1 MSNRLFSWREFQ
13 ELLVVFG
20 HNFQKRF
27 KTYSLRTQIIAS
39 IALLTIL
46 SVTIVG
52 LTALWTNYRY
62 LETAKRQQ
70 SLSMVSSFYKAQENQ
85 IADLV
90 VLTSSHLAF
99 EVNDELDNP
108 EILQEHLVGIH
119 KGMPK
124 IDTILVCDISGKIV
138 AYSGNIIPIS
148 NCNLETNPMYTT
160 SNNNGDKQVWL
171 LRGRKILEGN
181 PESPTF
187 ILGIQLD
194 DQLLMEMCDTCDLY
208 HSIVYKNEVI
218 VTSFGS
224 MYSEKTN
231 SRTLPSRFSDVEFQ
245 ESYVMGG
252 HVYYISYFPLNSKGL
267 EVEVALDITSIQQDQ
282 RQQELF
288 LSIVIL
294 FVVLISVVVGAF
306 LAQLIQRPLSQL
318 VKATNQYEHLDLS
331 EPIKIKTNLQEVIE
345 LSQVLEN
352 SRNRI
357 EIALSSLHKEIQW
370 SDLLLESIVEGII
383 ILDKDNIDYFS
394 PGAERITGWKEDQ
407 VLGKSINTILIA
419 SDQSSEFMELLPPE
433 GEKLRSKFVLKNS
446 EDRIL
451 SITHAQLPV
460 DSSGNHQTV
469 LVLRDV
475 NEEEALS
482 HLLGSFLGNITH
494 EFRTPLTALSASIEI
509 LTEEIEDLTPSETQE
524 LLNSIHLST
533 LNLEN
538 LIDNLLEGSS
548 IETGRFHVNPHP
560 SNFVNVMNTACE
572 TMDPLLKK
580 YGQRLIINIP
590 PDLPLVMID
599 GRRINQVLLNM
610 ISNASKYGPSDE
622 EIELSVCIK
631 NGFIEVGVGDRGK
644 GVPEPYR
651 SKIFSGFVLN
661 KDDYGRMQKG
671 SGLGLS
677 VSQTIIRAHGGHV
690 GVRDRTGG
698 GSEFWFTIPI
708 TGET

>member
-1 MSNRLFSWREFQ
+1 MI
-13 ELLVVFG
+13 FG
-20 HNFQKRF
+20 RNIQIKIN
-27 KTYSLRTQIIAS
+27 TYSLRTQIIAS

-46 SVTIVG
+46 SVTVVG
-52 LTALWTNYRY
+52 LTALWINYRY

-70 SLSMVSSFYKAQENQ
+70 SLSMVSSFYQTQEKQ
-85 IADLV
+85 LTDLV
-90 VLTSSHLAF
+90 LLTSSHLAF
-99 EVNDELDNP
+99 EVKDELDNP
-108 EILQEHLVGIH
+108 ELLQEHISGIH
-119 KGMPK
+119 NGIPK
-124 IDTILVCDISGKIV
+124 INSIIVCDVSGKIV
-138 AYSGNIIPIS
+138 AVSGDIIPINS
-148 NCNLETNPMYTT
+148 CNLETNPIYTI
-160 SNNNGDKQVWL
+160 SFNNGERQVWL
-171 LRGRKILEGN
+171 LRGRKILDKN
-181 PESPTF
+181 PESPTL

-208 HSIVYKNEVI
+208 HSIIYKGEAI
-218 VTSFGS
+218 VTSFGDL
-224 MYSEKTN
+224 YTVKTN
-231 SRTLPSRFSDVEFQ
+231 LHTLPSRFSDVEFQ
-245 ESYVMGG
+245 ESYEMGG

-288 LSIVIL
+288 LTIVIL
-294 FVVLISVVVGAF
+294 FVVFVSVLVGAF
-306 LAQLIQRPLSQL
+306 LAQIIQRPLSQL
-318 VKATNQYEHLDLS
+318 VKATNQYEQLDLS
-331 EPIKIKTNLQEVIE
+331 EPIIIKTKLHEVVE
-345 LSQVLEN
+345 LSQVLEK

-357 EIALSSLHKEIQW
+357 EQAISSLQKEKQW

-383 ILDKDNIDYFS
+383 ILDNDHIDYFS

-407 VLGKSINTILIA
+407 VLGKSINSILIA
-419 SDQSSEFMELLPPE
+419 SDQSTTFLELLPPK
-433 GEKLRSKFVLKNS
+433 GEKLRSKFILNNN

-451 SITHAQLPV
+451 SITNTQLPV
-460 DSSGNHQTV
+460 NGSGNFQTV

-509 LTEEIEDLTPSETQE
+509 LMEEIGDLTPSETQE

-560 SNFVNVMNTACE
+560 GNLTNVVRTACE

-580 YGQRLIINIP
+580 YGQRLIINIQ

-599 GRRINQVLLNM
+599 ERRINQVLLNM

-622 EIELSVCIK
+622 DIELKAAIT
-631 NGFIEVGVGDRGK
+631 NGFIEISVSDRGK

-651 SKIFSGFVLN
+651 NKIFSGFVLN

-677 VSQTIIRAHGGHV
+677 VSQTIVRAHGGQV
-690 GVRDRTGG
+690 GVRDRDGG

>member
-1 MSNRLFSWREFQ
+1 MI
-13 ELLVVFG
+13 FG
-20 HNFQKRF
+20 RNFQFSF

-39 IALLTIL
+39 ISLLTIL
-46 SVTIVG
+46 SVTVVG
-52 LTALWTNYRY
+52 LTALWINYRY

-70 SLSMVSSFYKAQENQ
+70 SLSMVSSFYQSQENQ
-85 IADLV
+85 LADITI
-90 VLTSSHLAF
+90 LTTSHLAF
-99 EVNDELDNP
+99 EVADELDNP
-108 EILQEHLVGIH
+108 DVLQEHISSIH
-119 KGMPK
+119 NGVPK
-124 IDTILVCDISGKIV
+124 INAIIVCDALGKIV
-138 AYSGNIIPIS
+138 AVSGDNIPII
-148 NCNLETNPMYTT
+148 NCNLETNPIYTT
-160 SNNNGDKQVWL
+160 SINNGERQVWL
-171 LRGRKILEGN
+171 LRGRKILDKN
-181 PESPTF
+181 PESPML
-187 ILGIQLD
+187 ILGIQLT
-194 DQLLMEMCDTCDLY
+194 DQLLMEMCATCDLY
-208 HSIVYKNEVI
+208 HSIIIKGEAI
-218 VTSFGS
+218 VTSFGDL
-224 MYSEKTN
+224 YTKKTN
-231 SRTLPSRFSDVEFQ
+231 LHSIPSRFSDVEFQ
-245 ESYVMGG
+245 QSYEMGG

-288 LSIVIL
+288 LTIVIL
-294 FVVLISVVVGAF
+294 FVVLVSVLVGAF
-306 LAQLIQRPLSQL
+306 LAQIIQRPLSLL

-331 EPIKIKTNLQEVIE
+331 EPIMIKTKLHEVVE
-345 LSQVLEN
+345 LSQVLEK
-352 SRNRI
+352 SRKRI
-357 EIALSSLHKEIQW
+357 ENAISSLQKEKQW

-383 ILDKDNIDYFS
+383 ILDNGSIDYFS
-394 PGAERITGWKEDQ
+394 PGAERITGWKEEQ
-407 VLGKSINTILIA
+407 VLGKSINSLLIA
-419 SDQSSEFMELLPPE
+419 SDQSRSFLELLPPE
-433 GEKLRSKFVLKNS
+433 GEKLRSKFFLNNN

-460 DSSGNHQTV
+460 NGSGNYQTV

-509 LTEEIEDLTPSETQE
+509 LMEEVGELTPSEIQE

-533 LNLEN
+533 INLEN

-560 SNFVNVMNTACE
+560 GDLTIVLNTACE

-580 YGQRLIINIP
+580 YGQRLIVNIP
-590 PDLPLVMID
+590 PDLPLVMMD

-622 EIELSVCIK
+622 EIELKANIK
-631 NGFIEVGVGDRGK
+631 NGFIEISVGDRGK
-644 GVPEPYR
+644 GVPELYR
-651 SKIFSGFVLN
+651 NKIFSGFVLN
-661 KDDYGRMQKG
+661 KDDNGRMQKG

-690 GVRDRTGG
+690 GVRDRDGG

>member
-1 MSNRLFSWREFQ
+1 MLFGRNLQ
-13 ELLVVFG
+13 I
-20 HNFQKRF
+20 RF
-27 KTYSLRTQIIAS
+27 NTYSLRTQIIAS

-46 SVTIVG
+46 SVTVVG

-62 LETAKRQQ
+62 LEIAKRQQ

-85 IADLV
+85 LTDLV
-90 VLTSSHLAF
+90 GLTSSHLAF
-99 EVNDELDNP
+99 EANEELDNP
-108 EILQEHLVGIH
+108 ELLQEHLVGIH
-119 KGMPK
+119 KGIPK
-124 IDTILVCDISGKIV
+124 INTILVCDNTGKIISF
-138 AYSGNIIPIS
+138 SGEIIPIN
-148 NCNLETNPMYTT
+148 NCNLEANPIYTT
-160 SNNNGDKQVWL
+160 SIQNGARQVWL
-171 LRGRKILEGN
+171 LRGRKILDGN
-181 PESPTF
+181 TESPTV

-194 DQLLMEMCDTCDLY
+194 DQLLMEMCTTCELY
-208 HSIVYKNEVI
+208 HSIIYKEEVI
-218 VTSFGS
+218 ATSFGS
-224 MYSEKTN
+224 LYSEKTN
-231 SRTLPSRFSDVEFQ
+231 LHALPSRFSDVEFQ

-252 HVYYISYFPLNSKGL
+252 HVYYVSYFHLNSKGL
-267 EVEVALDITSIQQDQ
+267 DVEVALDITSIQQDQ

-288 LSIVIL
+288 LTIVIL
-294 FVVLISVVVGAF
+294 FVVLISVLVGAF

-331 EPIKIKTNLQEVIE
+331 EPIKIKTKLHEVVE

-352 SRNRI
+352 SRKRI
-357 EIALSSLHKEIQW
+357 ESALSSLQKEKQW

-383 ILDKDNIDYFS
+383 ILDKDGIDYFS
-394 PGAERITGWKEDQ
+394 PGAERIMNLKEEEA
-407 VLGKSINTILIA
+407 LGKSINSILIA
-419 SDQSSEFMELLPPE
+419 SDQSNSFLELLPPE
-433 GEKLRSKFVLKNS
+433 GEKLRSKFIINKN

-460 DSSGNHQTV
+460 NGSGNYQTV

-509 LTEEIEDLTPSETQE
+509 LMEEIGDLTPSETQE

-560 SNFVNVMNTACE
+560 SNLTHVIKTACE

-590 PDLPLVMID
+590 PDLPLVIID

-610 ISNASKYGPSDE
+610 ISNASKYGPSDD
-622 EIELSVCIK
+622 EIELKAVMK
-631 NGFIEVGVGDRGK
+631 NGFIEISVGDRGK

-651 SKIFSGFVLN
+651 NKIFSGFVLN

-677 VSQTIIRAHGGHV
+677 VSQTIIRAHGGQV
-690 GVRDRTGG
+690 GVRDRKGG
-698 GSEFWFTIPI
+698 GSEFWFSIPI

>member
-1 MSNRLFSWREFQ
+1 MIFSRM
-13 ELLVVFG
+13 
-20 HNFQKRF
+20 FQKVF
-27 KTYSLRTQIIAS
+27 KTYSLRTQIVAS
-39 IALLTIL
+39 IAVLTIL
-46 SVTIVG
+46 SVTVVG
-52 LTALWTNYRY
+52 LTALWINYRY
-62 LETAKRQQ
+62 LENAKRQQ
-70 SLSMVSSFYKAQENQ
+70 SLSMVSSFYQALENQ
-85 IADLV
+85 LADLV
-90 VLTSSHLAF
+90 ILSASHLALYSENQYKQPF
-99 EVNDELDNP
+99 LLN
-108 EILQEHLVGIH
+108 EHLSVLH
-119 KGMPK
+119 NGMPK
-124 IDTILVCDISGKIV
+124 VDSIIVCDN
-138 AYSGNIIPIS
+138 SGNIIASSGSVIPVN
-148 NCNLETNPMYTT
+148 NCDLNINPTYLTT
-160 SNNNGDKQVWL
+160 NNNGNRQVWL
-171 LRGRKILEGN
+171 LRGRKISEN
-181 PESPTF
+181 DSDSATI
-187 ILGIQLD
+187 ILGILFN
-194 DQLLMEMCDTCDLY
+194 DQLLMEMCDHCDLY
-208 HSIVYKNEVI
+208 HSIMTNGEML

-224 MYSEKTN
+224 NYSEQTDL
-231 SRTLPSRFSDVEFQ
+231 RALPSRFADVEFQ
-245 ESYVMGG
+245 KSYSMGG
-252 HVYYISYFPLNSKGL
+252 HIYYISYFPLNSTGL

-294 FVVLISVVVGAF
+294 FVVLISIVVGAF
-306 LAQLIQRPLSQL
+306 LAQLIQRPLAQL

-331 EPIKIKTNLQEVIE
+331 EPIQIKTKLQEVVE
-345 LSQVLEN
+345 LSQVLEK

-357 EIALSSLHKEIQW
+357 ENALSSLQKEIQW

-383 ILDKDNIDYFS
+383 ILEKDSIDYYS

-407 VLGKSINTILIA
+407 VLGKSINSILIA
-419 SDQSSEFMELLPPE
+419 SDQSSSFLELLPPE
-433 GEKLRSKFVLKNS
+433 GEKLRSKFILKNN

-460 DSSGNHQTV
+460 NGSGNHQTV

-509 LTEEIEDLTPSETQE
+509 LTDEIGNLTPAETQE

-560 SNFVNVMNTACE
+560 GNLTNVINNACE

-580 YGQRLIINIP
+580 YDQRLIMNIP
-590 PDLPLVMID
+590 PDLPLAMID

-622 EIELSVCIK
+622 EIELQTVVN
-631 NGFIEVGVGDRGK
+631 NGFIEISVGDRGK

-651 SKIFSGFVLN
+651 NKVFSGFVLN

-677 VSQTIIRAHGGHV
+677 VSQTIIRAHGGQV
-690 GVRDRTGG
+690 GVRDRIGG

>member
-1 MSNRLFSWREFQ
+1 LFSWLEFQ
-13 ELLVVFG
+13 ELLVVFSQY
-20 HNFQKRF
+20 FQKRF

-46 SVTIVG
+46 SVTVVG

-70 SLSMVSSFYKAQENQ
+70 SLSMVSSFYQAQENQ
-85 IADLV
+85 LADLV
-90 VLTSSHLAF
+90 LITSSHLAF
-99 EVNDELDNP
+99 EAEEQLGIS
-108 EILQEHLVGIH
+108 ILLTEHLSGIH
-119 KGMPK
+119 KGIPK
-124 IDTILVCDISGKIV
+124 IDTIIVCDRIGKIT
-138 AYSGNIIPIS
+138 ATSGNILPIN
-148 NCNLETNPMYTT
+148 NCNLETNPIYMTSIHNGYT
-160 SNNNGDKQVWL
+160 QVWL
-171 LRGRKILEGN
+171 LRGRKILDGN
-181 PESPTF
+181 PESPTV

-208 HSIVYKNEVI
+208 HSIIYKEEVL

-224 MYSEKTN
+224 KFSEKTN
-231 SRTLPSRFSDVEFQ
+231 LRALPSRFSDIEFQ
-245 ESYVMGG
+245 KSYMMGG
-252 HVYYISYFPLNSKGL
+252 QVYYISYFPLNSKGL
-267 EVEVALDITSIQQDQ
+267 EVEVALDITSIQKDQ

-288 LSIVIL
+288 LTIVIL
-294 FVVLISVVVGAF
+294 FVVLVSVLVGAF
-306 LAQLIQRPLSQL
+306 LAQLIQRPISQL
-318 VKATNQYEHLDLS
+318 VQATNQYEHLDLS
-331 EPIKIKTNLQEVIE
+331 EPIKIKTKLNEVVE

-357 EIALSSLHKEIQW
+357 EIALSSLQKEIQW

-407 VLGKSINTILIA
+407 VLGKSINSILIA
-419 SDQSSEFMELLPPE
+419 SDQSSEFLELLPPE

-460 DSSGNHQTV
+460 DSSGNHQIV
-469 LVLRDV
+469 LVLRAV

-509 LTEEIEDLTPSETQE
+509 LMEEIGDLTPSETQE

-560 SNFVNVMNTACE
+560 DNLTNVINTACE

-622 EIELSVCIK
+622 EIELQVVIK
-631 NGFIEVGVGDRGK
+631 NGFIEVSVGDRGK
-644 GVPEPYR
+644 GVPEPFR
-651 SKIFSGFVLN
+651 NKIFSGFVLN

-677 VSQTIIRAHGGHV
+677 VSQTIIRAHNGQV

-708 TGET
+708 TGEK

>member
-1 MSNRLFSWREFQ
+1 MILGRNI
-13 ELLVVFG
+13 
-20 HNFQKRF
+20 QKLF

-39 IALLTIL
+39 FAVLTIL
-46 SVTIVG
+46 SVTVVG
-52 LTALWTNYRY
+52 LTALWINYRY

-70 SLSMVSSFYKAQENQ
+70 SLSMVSSFYQAQENQ
-85 IADLV
+85 LADLV

-99 EVNDELDNP
+99 EVKDELDNP
-108 EILQEHLVGIH
+108 ALLQEHLSAIHNGI
-119 KGMPK
+119 PR
-124 IDTILVCDISGKIV
+124 INTIIVCDVSGKII
-138 AYSGNIIPIS
+138 ASSRNIIPVS
-148 NCNLETNPMYTT
+148 NCNLETNPVYTT
-160 SNNNGDKQVWL
+160 FLANGTRQVWL
-171 LRGRKILEGN
+171 LRGRKILEGD
-181 PESPTF
+181 PESPTV

-194 DQLLMEMCDTCDLY
+194 DKLLMEMCETCDLY
-208 HSIVYKNEVI
+208 HSIIYKEEVI
-218 VTSFGS
+218 ATSFGS
-224 MYSEKTN
+224 LYSEKTN
-231 SRTLPSRFSDVEFQ
+231 LHDLPSRFSDVEFQ
-245 ESYVMGG
+245 KSYVMGG
-252 HVYYISYFPLNSKGL
+252 HVYYVSNFPLNSKGL

-294 FVVLISVVVGAF
+294 FVVLISVVVGSF

-318 VKATNQYEHLDLS
+318 IKATNQYEHLDLS
-331 EPIKIKTNLQEVIE
+331 EPIKIKTKLHEVVE

-357 EIALSSLHKEIQW
+357 ENALSSLQKEKLW

-383 ILDKDNIDYFS
+383 ILDEDCIDYFS

-407 VLGKSINTILIA
+407 VLGQSINSVLIA
-419 SDQSSEFMELLPPE
+419 SDQSSSFLELLPPE
-433 GEKLRSKFVLKNS
+433 GEKLRSKFILNKN

-451 SITHAQLPV
+451 SITHAQLPLNG
-460 DSSGNHQTV
+460 SGNHQTV

-475 NEEEALS
+475 NEEEALN

-509 LTEEIEDLTPSETQE
+509 LMAEIGDLTPSETQE

-560 SNFVNVMNTACE
+560 GNLTNVIKTACE

-590 PDLPLVMID
+590 TDLPLVMID

-622 EIELSVCIK
+622 EIDLQVAVK
-631 NGFIEVGVGDRGK
+631 NGFIEVSVGDRGK

-651 SKIFSGFVLN
+651 NKIFSGFVLN

-677 VSQTIIRAHGGHV
+677 VSQTIIRAHGGQM

-708 TGET
+708 TGEQ